1 MGHHQ
6 SICGI
11 FDNRIFLGRLERPH
25 ASPSLGYWGIM
36 VSEIFLFTHLY
47 DWVGGFE
54 HDFYFPSFGKI
65 VIPTDYMMMNIA
77 IKFFC
82 EFQ

>member
-1 MGHHQ
+1 
-6 SICGI
+6 
-11 FDNRIFLGRLERPH
+11 
-25 ASPSLGYWGIM
+25 M